1 MPKKVASKTKA
12 LHKSSSAKFLS
23 NIPYESGFHFF
34 TAIGCSTGITAT
46 NLNEFAAKLEIVPA
60 ESVDFHFQRKD
71 FQKWIAETL
80 GDKDLAE
87 AVSIFGAA
95 RSAEDLRKEM
105 LRMVQERIGELTRFS
120 ITNEGTTIKTIIVP
134 LQL

>member
-1 MPKKVASKTKA
+1 MPKKVASKSKA
-12 LHKSSSAKFLS
+12 LPKSLSAKFL
-23 NIPYESGFHFF
+23 NNKPYESGFHFF
-34 TAIGCSTGITAT
+34 TAIGCCTGITAT

-71 FQKWIAETL
+71 FQKWIAGTV
-80 GDKDLAE
+80 GDKELAE

-95 RSAEDLRKEM
+95 RSGGVLRKEM
-105 LRMVQERIGELTRFS
+105 LRIVQERIAKLTRFS
-120 ITNEGTTIKTIIVP
+120 ITNEGTTVKTIVP

>member
-1 MPKKVASKTKA
+1 MPRKVASKSKA
-12 LHKSSSAKFLS
+12 LPKSSSAKFLN

-34 TAIGCSTGITAT
+34 TAIGCCTGITAT

-71 FQKWIAETL
+71 FQKWIAETI
-80 GDKDLAE
+80 GDKELAE

-95 RSAEDLRKEM
+95 RSAENLRKEM
-105 LRMVQERIGELTRFS
+105 LRVVQERTAELTRFN
-120 ITNEGTTIKTIIVP
+120 IANENATIKTIVP